1 MSDRCLRGVWTKDA
15 PERREMSVGFAIV
28 GAGNIAGVQVEATR
42 HIPEARAAGRVDP
55 MEIG

>member
-1 MSDRCLRGVWTKDA
+1 
-15 PERREMSVGFAIV
+15 MSVGFAIV